1 LKGRDLIRQ
10 LKTKFRVQ
18 TDAELARQIG
28 VSIPNLQVWKNRQS
42 DLTCRQIAELTSKAH
57 RAGQAHVRSTAI
69 RPIVEFFPINKVES
83 RGGAKYEVFS
93 TKTER
98 ADDHPYLGGLRAEL
112 QGSHGLYIFFDSRG
126 QAIYVGKA
134 EGQDLWKEVNLAFN
148 RERGELQSIKRV
160 RHPNRRQQYRTS
172 DEKAR
177 QITDVAVPLHELAR
191 YFSTY
196 EVVPGL
202 IGTLEAML
210 VRSFANNLLNKR
222 MERFPTAE
230 ST

>member
-1 LKGRDLIRQ
+1 MAC
-10 LKTKFRVQ
+10 TF
-18 TDAELARQIG
+18 
-28 VSIPNLQVWKNRQS
+28 
-42 DLTCRQIAELTSKAH
+42 
-57 RAGQAHVRSTAI
+57 
-69 RPIVEFFPINKVES
+69 
-83 RGGAKYEVFS
+83 
-93 TKTER
+93 
-98 ADDHPYLGGLRAEL
+98 
-112 QGSHGLYIFFDSRG
+112 FFDSRG

-202 IGTLEAML
+202 IGTLEAIL

-230 ST
+230 STRSRH